1 VLAASLTGHG
11 PACKGGTVRVAGAG
25 VLSGPAD
32 GAGAGRCGPASTQG
46 LGLSG
51 RKQKAGQNAE
61 KEEKE
66 NEKVFFFL
74 EPGFNNFSILFL
86 NYLGS
91 KTQNLYINLK
101 VLILNTLEIFNVSQ
115 IYYKILFKL

>member
-1 VLAASLTGHG
+1 M
-11 PACKGGTVRVAGAG
+11 RVAGAG

-46 LGLSG
+46 LGHSG

-91 KTQNLYINLK
+91 KKINFVHK
-101 VLILNTLEIFNVSQ
+101 FRNFN
-115 IYYKILFKL
+115 FKPT